1 MLLLRTYTVVPSAGE
16 DRERPPRFYSTCN
29 FPLPGVWLRK
39 RITFKFG
46 FKLRRRAYALEA
58 RAPQPSWSCERR
70 QVTSGWAPLRSIG
83 LHSREFCPIPV
94 RQNLCPWECK
104 VTPAYGT
111 CQEGNTIC
119 CISSNDAADAR
130 RGIRFPHRAGIF
142 TGVAGSKASCASHFQ
157 PSPRTSLRCT
167 MPRPRERGRPIRGS

>member
-1 MLLLRTYTVVPSAGE
+1 
-16 DRERPPRFYSTCN
+16 
-29 FPLPGVWLRK
+29 
-39 RITFKFG
+39 
-46 FKLRRRAYALEA
+46 LRRRAYALEA

-83 LHSREFCPIPV
+83 LHSREFRPIPV
-94 RQNLCPWECK
+94 RQNSCPWECK

-130 RGIRFPHRAGIF
+130 QGIRFPHRAGIF

-167 MPRPRERGRPIRGS
+167 MPRPRERGRPIRGSPALSPESHKAELSSGGAGGAHRLRRLATNARWILPHRTARVRCPGG